1 MERLTVFEITIPRKI
16 ILSEWKNLTQKW
28 FNQETALYKP
38 NKKSNYFESL
48 LSMALVARV
57 KGELP
62 DFFWDS
68 GVEYITRL
76 RRSRETF
83 TLQIILI
90 PKLGSVDETSA
101 KVFFQKIGK
110 DDAIFRF
117 EKTVL

>member
-1 MERLTVFEITIPRKI
+1 M
-16 ILSEWKNLTQKW
+16 W

-48 LSMALVARV
+48 LSMALVVRV

-62 DFFWDS
+62 DFFWDP
-68 GVEYITRL
+68 GIEYIVRL
-76 RRSRETF
+76 QPGRETF
-83 TLQIILI
+83 TLRIILL
-90 PKLGSVDETSA
+90 PKLGSLDETSA

-117 EKTVL
+117 EKTAL